1 MLALKSIVLIIVGFF
16 LLIKGADFFV
26 SGASGIAEK
35 FKIPQMIIGLTI
47 VAFGTSAPEA
57 AISISAAL
65 QGTTGIAI
73 GNVLGSNMLNVLLIL
88 GITSCIVPLHIQ
100 KSSLKFDMPFN
111 IVITA
116 VLFSMGFFLGKL
128 NLLCGVILWALMI
141 FFMVKL
147 LKDAKKGMAAAAE
160 EEPAQTKNVFLLI
173 LFTIGGLAAVVW
185 GSDITVENA
194 KVIAALLG
202 MSDRLI
208 GLTVVAFGT
217 SLPELITS
225 ATAAKKG
232 NADIA
237 VGNILGSN
245 IFNILFVLGTVALIA
260 PVEFAS
266 AFLVD
271 AVLCIVSMALLMLF
285 FGKDKFHNRLQ
296 EFVLKA
302 AVLVVAGLMIYNIFA
317 PTPSAGSD
325 YYLVGNFDYA
335 GDKRNLG
342 TSVTG
347 QIAYV
352 LGNPFT
358 YALLLLRSMAEMT
371 TGYLLGGTRFFQ
383 YGYLGAAPMLVTYLV
398 LALAAWTVMWATK
411 GEKRK
416 SIGVA
421 YVILTLLMIL
431 GTSAIVWTSMYA
443 SYTTVGAD
451 EIRGVQGRYFIP
463 MFLPFAM
470 CFLNGKLESRLVQQ
484 HRSRIV
490 FGVMALVNFAM
501 IYALVITKMN
511 I

>member
-1 MLALKSIVLIIVGFF
+1 MVLIINEI
-16 LLIKGADFFV
+16 LEPERK
-26 SGASGIAEK
+26 
-35 FKIPQMIIGLTI
+35 LTWQN
-47 VAFGTSAPEA
+47 T
-57 AISISAAL
+57 
-65 QGTTGIAI
+65 
-73 GNVLGSNMLNVLLIL
+73 LLIL
-88 GITSCIVPLHIQ
+88 LSFAMGCQSKPIYIV
-100 KSSLKFDMPFN
+100 
-111 IVITA
+111 
-116 VLFSMGFFLGKL
+116 
-128 NLLCGVILWALMI
+128 
-141 FFMVKL
+141 
-147 LKDAKKGMAAAAE
+147 
-160 EEPAQTKNVFLLI
+160 
-173 LFTIGGLAAVVW
+173 
-185 GSDITVENA
+185 
-194 KVIAALLG
+194 
-202 MSDRLI
+202 
-208 GLTVVAFGT
+208 
-217 SLPELITS
+217 
-225 ATAAKKG
+225 
-232 NADIA
+232 
-237 VGNILGSN
+237 
-245 IFNILFVLGTVALIA
+245 
-260 PVEFAS
+260 
-266 AFLVD
+266 
-271 AVLCIVSMALLMLF
+271 MALLMLF

-398 LALAAWTVMWATK
+398 LALAVWTVMWATK

-416 SIGVA
+416 SMGAA
-421 YVILTLLMIL
+421 YVILTLLMRL

>member
-271 AVLCIVSMALLMLF
+271 AVLCIVSMALLMLLCF
-285 FGKDKFHNRLQ
+285 KKQILSRKGGAFMLVCYAAY
-296 EFVLKA
+296 FV
-302 AVLVVAGLMIYNIFA
+302 
-317 PTPSAGSD
+317 
-325 YYLVGNFDYA
+325 
-335 GDKRNLG
+335 
-342 TSVTG
+342 
-347 QIAYV
+347 
-352 LGNPFT
+352 
-358 YALLLLRSMAEMT
+358 
-371 TGYLLGGTRFFQ
+371 YLL
-383 YGYLGAAPMLVTYLV
+383 
-398 LALAAWTVMWATK
+398 
-411 GEKRK
+411 
-416 SIGVA
+416 VA
-421 YVILTLLMIL
+421 
-431 GTSAIVWTSMYA
+431 
-443 SYTTVGAD
+443 
-451 EIRGVQGRYFIP
+451 
-463 MFLPFAM
+463 
-470 CFLNGKLESRLVQQ
+470 
-484 HRSRIV
+484 
-490 FGVMALVNFAM
+490 
-501 IYALVITKMN
+501 
-511 I
+511 